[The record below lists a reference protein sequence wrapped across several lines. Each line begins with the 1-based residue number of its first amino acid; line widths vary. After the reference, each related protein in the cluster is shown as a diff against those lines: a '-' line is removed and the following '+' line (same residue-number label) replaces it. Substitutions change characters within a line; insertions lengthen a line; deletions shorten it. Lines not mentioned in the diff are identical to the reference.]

1 MNYNFNKF
9 EALNSVILPKEV
21 LALVKSR
28 YAEQGRHYHTFDHA
42 LAVLKEVISLR
53 ELFKNDIGFEAAKLA
68 AIFHDVIYYVGMV
81 SAWHESNEEFSAQ
94 LFITV
99 MGAWKVPFSS
109 DDATTNYQK
118 IVKLAALMIRCT
130 QSHQLPNTP
139 GGIEEPKISEE
150 DLRSIGIFLDADLS
164 ILGASAADFQDFENK
179 IRKEYHMYSDAE
191 YAAGRIKVMSS
202 FLDRPFI
209 YFTREI
215 SECLEMR
222 ARKNILNLIKA
233 LKAPPKTQK
242 ENMLIGVISGS
253 YDPITN
259 GHVWVI
265 QQALLTLGN
274 GKLIVAIGVNAKKTS
289 TFTPDERKQQV
300 SKVLKHALS
309 ELDFARIEIKFVE
322 DELLVNFAND
332 NGASIIFRGIRN
344 SEDFLYESQIQDVNR
359 KIQPHISTVFFIP
372 PAEMSSISSSIVKG
386 LVGFAGWEKVVE
398 EYIHGSI
405 IEAFK
410 EKMK

>member
-1 MNYNFNKF
+1 MNIVNIH
-9 EALNSVILPKEV
+9 EALNNIVLPKEV

-28 YAEQGRHYHTFDHA
+28 YAEQGRYYHTFDHA
-42 LAVLKEVISLR
+42 LAVLKEIVSLR
-53 ELFKNDIGFEAAKLA
+53 ELFKNEIGFEAAKLA
-68 AIFHDVIYYVGMV
+68 AIFHDVIYYVGLK

-99 MGAWKVPFSS
+99 MGAWKISFRS
-109 DDATTNYQK
+109 DAARANYRK
-118 IVKLAALMIRCT
+118 ILSLAAQMIRCT
-130 QSHQLPNTP
+130 QFHQLPNNQH
-139 GGIEEPKISEE
+139 GIEELKISEE
-150 DLRSIGIFLDADLS
+150 DLHSIGIFLDADLS

-179 IRKEYHMYSDAE
+179 IRKEYHMYADPD
-191 YAAGRIKVMSS
+191 YTAGRIKVMSS

-209 YFTREI
+209 YFTPEI
-215 SECLEMR
+215 CERLEIQ

-233 LKAPPKTQK
+233 LKASLKTQK

-265 QQALLTLGN
+265 QQALQTLGN

-289 TFTPDERKQQV
+289 TFTAADRKQQV
-300 SKVLKHALS
+300 HNVLKDALS
-309 ELDFARIEIKFVE
+309 ESDFARVEIKFVE
-322 DELLVNFAND
+322 GELLVNFAND

-344 SEDFLYESQIQDVNR
+344 SEDFLYESQIQEVNR

-398 EYIHGSI
+398 AYIHESI

-410 EKMK
+410 EKTK

>member
-130 QSHQLPNTP
+130 QFHRLPNTP

-150 DLRSIGIFLDADLS
+150 DIHSIGIFLDADLS
-164 ILGASAADFQDFENK
+164 ILGASAADFQDFEDK
-179 IRKEYHMYSDAE
+179 IRKEYHMYSDAD

-222 ARKNILNLIKA
+222 ARKNILNLINT
-233 LKAPPKTQK
+233 LKTKK

-265 QQALLTLGN
+265 KQALQTLGN

-289 TFTPDERKQQV
+289 MFTADERKRQV
-300 SKVLKHALS
+300 HDVLKDALPES
-309 ELDFARIEIKFVE
+309 DFARVEIKFVE
-322 DELLVNFAND
+322 GELLVNFAND
-332 NGASIIFRGIRN
+332 NCASIIFRGIRN